1 MLHAQNIT
9 KKWGDT
15 KVLDELSVSL
25 APGTITAIIGPNGC
39 GKTTLFRL
47 LAGII
52 APTTGTV
59 LRPERLKHCFFFQ
72 GHEMLY
78 DYLTGYDHLQFVAAV
93 YQSSQS
99 LGALVKKL
107 QLTAWIHRK
116 VKHYSLGMK
125 QQLLFAMALLSETS
139 FYLLDEPFNGLDVIV
154 AQRLKQQVMSLKK
167 QGATIVF
174 SSHQLSDSDQ
184 LADDCYFMKAGKLLE
199 QTTIQPTTERYLLRL
214 NRVPLATEI
223 AYLTAEAHVQQLV
236 MNDANL
242 TVTITAETIH
252 AFIKSC
258 EACQLTV
265 KTVTSRQDETRRAY
279 EALYGEEEKHDVAA
293 VSL

>member
-9 KKWGDT
+9 KKWGQT
-15 KVLDELSVSL
+15 KVLDDLSVSL

-59 LRPERLKHCFFFQ
+59 SRSERLKHCFFLQ
-72 GHEMLY
+72 GHEML
-78 DYLTGYDHLQFVAAV
+78 YDHLQFVAAM

-174 SSHQLSDSDQ
+174 SSHQHSDSDQ

-223 AYLTAEAHVQQLV
+223 AYLTAEANVQQLV
-236 MNDANL
+236 MNDENL
-242 TVTITAETIH
+242 TVTITPETIH

-265 KTVTSRQDETRRAY
+265 KTVTSRLDETRRAY
-279 EALYGEEEKHDVAA
+279 EALYGEEGKRDVAA